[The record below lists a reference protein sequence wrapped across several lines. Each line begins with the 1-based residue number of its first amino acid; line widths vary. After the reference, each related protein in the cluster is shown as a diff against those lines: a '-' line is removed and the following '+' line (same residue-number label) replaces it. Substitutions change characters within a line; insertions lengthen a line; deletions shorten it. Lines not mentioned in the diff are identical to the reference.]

1 MQDVQ
6 DIALRDPAFLKLV
19 EGTEIAA
26 LIENKEHDGNF
37 KKLLNCV
44 QLEFIIHVIRH
55 LGVHCMHAPA
65 CVPKTHGISVP
76 RSFTVYMPKDKQK
89 NAPYDDVA
97 AIGVLCRPQRTCIQ
111 YSP

>member
-37 KKLLNCV
+37 KKLT
-44 QLEFIIHVIRH
+44 
-55 LGVHCMHAPA
+55 A
-65 CVPKTHGISVP
+65 C
-76 RSFTVYMPKDKQK
+76 
-89 NAPYDDVA
+89 NWN
-97 AIGVLCRPQRTCIQ
+97 L
-111 YSP
+111 